1 MLDIF
6 DSKFDYSY
14 NLTKFVELNKYLM
27 NNLID
32 LIDHMSV
39 KNQLLEWWMNQIMDL
54 KHTNKHLD
62 RNYLKYLH

>member
-6 DSKFDYSY
+6 DSIFDYSY
-14 NLTKFVELNKYLM
+14 NLTKFVELKKYLM

-32 LIDHMSV
+32 LIDHMNM
-39 KNQLLEWWMNQIMDL
+39 KNQLLEWWMNQMDL

-62 RNYLKYLH
+62 RNYLKYLN

>member
-1 MLDIF
+1 MKTKILNHCMLDIF

-39 KNQLLEWWMNQIMDL
+39 KN
-54 KHTNKHLD
+54 
-62 RNYLKYLH
+62 